1 MRPEGPIGNKVSFFS
16 DRMKTSSVVVDLETK
31 LFRVVKNWFVF
42 GVDSNFDFRLKKKR
56 IILLSFYDS
65 FSITQ
70 IIFKK

>member
-42 GVDSNFDFRLKKKR
+42 GVDSNFDFRLKKTDYPFVV
-56 IILLSFYDS
+56 L
-65 FSITQ
+65 
-70 IIFKK
+70 